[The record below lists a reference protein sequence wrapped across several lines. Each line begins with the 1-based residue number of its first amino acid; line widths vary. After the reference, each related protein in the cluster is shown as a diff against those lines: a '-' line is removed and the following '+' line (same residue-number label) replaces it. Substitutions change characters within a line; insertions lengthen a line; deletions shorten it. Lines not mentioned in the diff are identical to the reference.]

1 MAFVVRKTFSWKYG
15 SIELLLAPE
24 GVETMNPAFELSKGL
39 KGARSRPLPFPL
51 VPLFA
56 SFLLSYYHPLSHEE

>member
-1 MAFVVRKTFSWKYG
+1 
-15 SIELLLAPE
+15 
-24 GVETMNPAFELSKGL
+24 MNPAFELSKGL